1 MLCSC
6 VSVGGR
12 DVGPIRSVEASIEIG
27 SIEQES
33 PPQELPAAP
42 AGCPQRLEQ
51 LVGNERKDDPR
62 LLDEYL
68 IVVAK
73 RSRRIMRYSKGS
85 LLRDDDGRPFCFKM
99 GLGFAPTGHKQQE
112 GDGRTPEGWY
122 RTSDKP
128 SSQFY
133 GAIAVHYPNE
143 QDAALGMQSGRI
155 TAGQQA
161 VIARALQGDTKPPQR
176 TTLGGE
182 ILIHGGGGETD
193 WTLGCVAVDN
203 GELDR
208 LRASLPTGMLAQV
221 LIVK

>member
-1 MLCSC
+1 MWACG
-6 VSVGGR
+6 SVGGG
-12 DVGPIRSVEASIEIG
+12 DVGSIGAGEPVREIRPT
-27 SIEQES
+27 EQTA
-33 PPQELPAAP
+33 PPVALPTAP
-42 AGCPQRLEQ
+42 EGCPKQ
-51 LVGNERKDDPR
+51 LAEVVGSEFKGDPR
-62 LLDEYL
+62 LLDEHL

-73 RSRRIMRYSKGS
+73 SARRIMRYSQGS
-85 LLRDDDGRPFCFKM
+85 LLRDKDGRPLCFKM

-128 SSQFY
+128 TSQFY

-143 QDAALGMQSGRI
+143 QDAALGVQSGRI

-161 VIARALQGDTKPPQR
+161 VIARALQGNTKPPQR
-176 TTLGGE
+176 TKLGGE

-208 LRASLPTGMLAQV
+208 LRASLPVGMLAQV